1 MFSCAL
7 IGPDGSGKTSV
18 CRSLEQEL
26 PLPVKYVYMGVSPD
40 SSNHM
45 LPTTRLI
52 RWAKRVAGGRPD
64 THGPR
69 DHAEIPRPRG
79 SLPKRLLRSARAGIA
94 LFNRIGEEWF
104 RQLLAWYYQ
113 LRGHVVLFDRHFF
126 PDYFAYDIAAG
137 GRGRPLTRRLHGF
150 MLQHLFPRPDLV
162 IYLDAPAEVLFA
174 RKGEGTLEVLERRRQ
189 DYLMLRDVIEDFVV
203 VDATQPQDRVV
214 REVAERLLEFHRT
227 RCADRAEVQH
237 VKR

>member
-18 CRSLEQEL
+18 CRSLEREL

-52 RWAKRVAGGRPD
+52 RWLKRVAGGRPD

-69 DHAEIPRPRG
+69 DHAEIRRPSG
-79 SLPKRLLRSARAGIA
+79 SLPKRLARSARAGLA

-104 RQLLAWYYQ
+104 RQLLAWYYE
-113 LRGHVVLFDRHFF
+113 
-126 PDYFAYDIAAG
+126 
-137 GRGRPLTRRLHGF
+137 GRLGRPLPDDIDEAAGELGF
-150 MLQHLFPRPDLV
+150 DGREEFYRALLREWL
-162 IYLDAPAEVLFA
+162 YC
-174 RKGEGTLEVLERRRQ
+174 RGKSGE
-189 DYLMLRDVIEDFVV
+189 
-203 VDATQPQDRVV
+203 A
-214 REVAERLLEFHRT
+214 
-227 RCADRAEVQH
+227 
-237 VKR
+237 